1 MQEIVTGLLTLLH
14 LVKDLILQR
23 VIVDK
28 RYFQEGSCK
37 DFQQLCEIEKIPT
50 WLPF

>member
-14 LVKDLILQR
+14 FVKRLILQR

-28 RYFQEGSCK
+28 RYFQEGS
-37 DFQQLCEIEKIPT
+37 
-50 WLPF
+50 